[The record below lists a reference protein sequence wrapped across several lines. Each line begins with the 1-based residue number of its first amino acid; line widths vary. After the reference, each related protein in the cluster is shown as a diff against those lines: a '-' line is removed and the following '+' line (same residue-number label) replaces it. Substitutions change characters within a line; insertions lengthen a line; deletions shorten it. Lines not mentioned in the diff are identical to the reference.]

1 MEPHRNDENSIG
13 VGQDKSD
20 EKEQRSNDVI
30 SAIYDLLED
39 SVEDA
44 QSLRDERK
52 PLADKLVWVVGG
64 FYVVFL
70 LVVGM
75 ILFCPAMV
83 SRVAQAQ
90 NLYIVILIL
99 LAAIPTLVLVQLAKA
114 VFSKKSSMTDTA
126 LTPLEA
132 VIKLMNEIRG
142 SN

>member
-1 MEPHRNDENSIG
+1 MEPHRNEENSIG
-13 VGQDKSD
+13 VGQDMSD

-52 PLADKLVWVVGG
+52 PLADKLLWVVGG
-64 FYVVFL
+64 FYLVFL
-70 LVVGM
+70 LVVWM

-114 VFSKKSSMTDTA
+114 VFSKKSSMADTA